1 MIRLSELKTNEKAY
15 ISKIIGRGAFRRR
28 LGEMGFVK
36 GKEIQVIKNAPLL
49 DPIEYSILGYKLSLR
64 RNEAAN
70 IIVSKDI
77 ITENPNGYSSLD
89 PSKLDNKELTK
100 LRGKGR
106 VINVAFV
113 GNPNAGKTT
122 IFNFASGASEHT
134 GNYSG
139 VTVDSKTARIE
150 HEGFLL
156 NITDLPGTYSISAF
170 SPEELYV
177 RNFIVN
183 SKPDIVVNIVDA
195 SNLERNLFLT
205 SQLIDMDVKVVLAL
219 NMYDELEKSDS
230 GLDFIKL
237 GKLLGIPIIPTVGS
251 KGRGI
256 HELFQKIV
264 SLYNDKEPIYRHI
277 HINYGE
283 EIENSIEAIQTV
295 LKQPE
300 NYDITD
306 VISSR
311 FIALKLLEKDNHI
324 NDYILNA
331 KNYDE
336 IIETGR
342 DERQR
347 LQGLYDE
354 EPITLITDAKY
365 GFIGGA
371 LKETYKPGA
380 KKKFELTEIM
390 DAFLTHKLFG
400 FPVFFFFL
408 WLMFTATFVL
418 GAYPMDWI
426 GKGVSHL
433 SDFLSSYMPK
443 GSFKDLLID
452 GVIGGVGGV
461 VVFLPNILLLFLF
474 ISFMEDSG
482 YMARA
487 VFIMDRIM
495 HRIGL
500 HGKSFISL
508 IMGFG
513 CNVPA
518 IMSTRA
524 IEDKNNRLL
533 TILINPFM
541 SCSARL
547 PVYLLII
554 GAVFPN
560 KRGTILFLVYLTGI
574 FIAVVMSLFFKKT
587 LFKSEDT
594 PFVME
599 LPPYRMPTLRSTLK
613 HMWSKGSQYLRKMGG
628 VILVASII
636 LWALGYF
643 PRNIEHSQQLLNKK
657 QEISTTIG
665 ELKTNNETFKQE
677 EIVQLETELKNVER
691 KLETERLE
699 KSYIGRIGKGIE
711 PVIRPLGFD
720 WKIGISLLTGVAAKE
735 VVVSTLGVLYQADDE
750 GNNSLVEKIRNEH
763 YQSGDKEGQR
773 TMTPIVAI
781 SFMIFTLIYFPCVAV
796 IAAVRRETGSM
807 KWALFVMGY
816 TTTLAWLLSF
826 IVFNIGSL
834 FAG

>member
-1 MIRLSELKTNEKAY
+1 MLRLSDLKTNEKAY
-15 ISKIIGRGAFRRR
+15 VSKIIGRGAFRRR

-36 GKEIQVIKNAPLL
+36 GKEIRVVKNAPLL
-49 DPIEYSILGYKLSLR
+49 DPIEYSILGYNLSLR
-64 RNEAAN
+64 RSEAAN
-70 IIVSKDI
+70 ILVSNEKLI
-77 ITENPNGYSSLD
+77 ENPNGYSSLD
-89 PSKLDNKELTK
+89 PSKLDNIEITN

-106 VINVAFV
+106 VVNVAFV

-139 VTVDSKTARIE
+139 VTIDSKTARVE

-156 NITDLPGTYSISAF
+156 NITDLPGTYSISAL

-177 RNFIVN
+177 RDFIVN
-183 SKPDIVVNIVDA
+183 KVPDIVVNIVDA

-230 GLDFIKL
+230 GLEFVKL
-237 GKLLGIPIIPTVGS
+237 GKLLGIPIIPTVGA

-256 HELFQKIV
+256 HELFEKTV
-264 SLYNDKEPIYRHI
+264 NLYNDNEPTYRHI

-283 EIENSIEAIQTV
+283 EIEKSISEIQTV

-306 VISSR
+306 KVSSR

-324 NDYILNA
+324 NDYIVNA
-331 KNYDE
+331 KNYNG
-336 IIETGR
+336 IIETSR
-342 DERQR
+342 EERER
-347 LQGLYDE
+347 LRGLYDE
-354 EPITLITDAKY
+354 EPVTLITDAKY

-371 LKETYKPGA
+371 LKETFKPGV
-380 KKKFELTEIM
+380 KKKFELTEVI

-426 GKGVSHL
+426 EKGVG
-433 SDFLSSYMPK
+433 FLSGFLSNNIPD

-495 HRIGL
+495 HKIGL

-560 KRGTILFLVYLTGI
+560 KRGTILFIVYLSGI
-574 FIAVVMSLFFKKT
+574 FLAVVMAMFFKKT

-599 LPPYRMPTLRSTLK
+599 LPPYRMPTFQSTIK
-613 HMWSKGSQYLRKMGG
+613 HMWSKGSQYLKKMGG

-643 PRNIEHSQQLLNKK
+643 PRNIEHSPQLLNQKDELITK
-657 QEISTTIG
+657 IENVSSNNESIDQQIAG
-665 ELKTNNETFKQE
+665 LDMELKD
-677 EIVQLETELKNVER
+677 IER

-699 KSYIGRIGKGIE
+699 KSYIGRLGKGIE

-720 WKIGISLLTGVAAKE
+720 WKMGISLLTGVAAKE

-750 GNNSLVEKIRNEH
+750 ESNNLVDKIRNEKYH
-763 YQSGDKEGQR
+763 SGKREGQR
-773 TMTPIVAI
+773 TMTPIVGV
-781 SFMIFTLIYFPCVAV
+781 SFIVFTLVYFPCVAV
-796 IAAVRRETGSM
+796 IAAVRRETGSV

-816 TTTLAWLLSF
+816 TTVLAWLLSF
-826 IVFNIGSL
+826 LAYNIGSL
-834 FAG
+834 FI